1 VGAQAAL
8 TDPANEACPESL
20 GDSIP
25 VVRDRLSNLVFL
37 LPQSRLKNRLLNLL
51 GHDIHP
57 SVVIGICLVHRVV
70 RFELAEGV
78 RIGHF
83 NHFAGMSLVK
93 LGPGSRIVMFNSI
106 LGVSGL
112 EPGAAPSRD
121 LMTLRM
127 GASSHIISSHY
138 LDCGGGVVMA
148 DRSWITGIRSTI
160 LTHAFDPREGG
171 VVLAPVTLKEGAVIA
186 TSCTMLPGTVVGE
199 GALLAAGSTTWTGQE
214 LQAAHLHGGT
224 PARRI
229 SAIEVPDSAY
239 DRQGPL
245 G

>member
-1 VGAQAAL
+1 
-8 TDPANEACPESL
+8 
-20 GDSIP
+20 
-25 VVRDRLSNLVFL
+25 VRDRLSTLVFL
-37 LPQSRLKNRLLNLL
+37 LPPSRLKNRLLNLL

-57 SVVIGICLVHRVV
+57 TAVIGICLVHGVA

-93 LGPGSRIVMFNSI
+93 IGPNSRIVMFNSI
-106 LGVSGL
+106 LGGSGL
-112 EPGAAPSRD
+112 EPGAEPAPERMS
-121 LMTLRM
+121 LVM
-127 GASSHIISSHY
+127 GAQCHIISSHY
-138 LDCGGGVVMA
+138 LDCGGGLLMA

-171 VVLAPVTLKEGAVIA
+171 VVLQPVRLEEGAVIA
-186 TSCTMLPGTVVGE
+186 TSCTMLPGTVVGT

-214 LQAAHLHGGT
+214 LQSGHLHGGT

-229 SAIEVPDSAY
+229 TPIEVPDSAY
-239 DRQGPL
+239 ERRGL